1 MGGCKQRKMGERTRS
16 SGERGGP
23 EARMECAAAEN
34 PEEQR
39 PHGGRRVRP
48 RTQGGPAQWTHAY
61 RGAVGTAVWPRA
73 REFGGGGGEG
83 SARRSIWAEGRVRQ
97 MKQGKSK

>member
-1 MGGCKQRKMGERTRS
+1 MDGYKQRKMGAGCLGVEGGRARR
-16 SGERGGP
+16 SGERDGT

-34 PEEQR
+34 PEEQC

-48 RTQGGPAQWTHAY
+48 WTQGGPAQWTHAY

-73 REFGGGGGEG
+73 REFGGGGGRAVPEDTSGLREG
-83 SARRSIWAEGRVRQ
+83 
-97 MKQGKSK
+97 

>member
-1 MGGCKQRKMGERTRS
+1 MGERTRS
-16 SGERGGP
+16 SGERDGT
-23 EARMECAAAEN
+23 EVRMECAAAEN

-61 RGAVGTAVWPRA
+61 RGAVGTAVWPRTW
-73 REFGGGGGEG
+73 EFGGGGGRAVPEDTSGLREG
-83 SARRSIWAEGRVRQ
+83 
-97 MKQGKSK
+97 

>member
-1 MGGCKQRKMGERTRS
+1 MWAGVSRERWGAGGLGVEGEWTRS
-16 SGERGGP
+16 SGERDGT

-39 PHGGRRVRP
+39 PHGGRWVRP

-61 RGAVGTAVWPRA
+61 RGAVGTAVWRRA
-73 REFGGGGGEG
+73 RGFGSGGGRVVPEDTSGLREG
-83 SARRSIWAEGRVRQ
+83 
-97 MKQGKSK
+97 